1 MILKETQNL
10 NDDTDPLFCKACE
23 FVSEYIKSV
32 LVDEIGIEQLKRIN
46 DKRIYYTEG
55 FNGFHVL
62 ESETGAFYMKQND
75 NDWLIQLALIA
86 DNRLV
91 TFVRL
96 SETDVRYAV
105 TEFYAKGDDRSN
117 PFKCFR
123 EFRLFRAKLKNLSPD
138 SVIGTICVS

>member
-1 MILKETQNL
+1 MKETQNL
-10 NDDTDPLFCKACE
+10 NDDTDPLFREACE
-23 FVSEYIKSV
+23 FITEYIKSV
-32 LVDEIGIEQLKRIN
+32 LVDVIGIEQLNSIN

-123 EFRLFRAKLKNLSPD
+123 EFRLFRAMLKSLDPN
-138 SVIGTICVS
+138 SVIGTICVP